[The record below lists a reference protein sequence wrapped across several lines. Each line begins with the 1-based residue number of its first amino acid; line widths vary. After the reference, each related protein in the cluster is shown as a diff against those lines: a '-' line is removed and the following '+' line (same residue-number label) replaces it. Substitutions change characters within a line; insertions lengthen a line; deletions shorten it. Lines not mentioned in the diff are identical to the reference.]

1 MSLEFSKIT
10 DQVYK
15 MGAMIEQVDFDFD
28 DRLKIALRRYAAAGD
43 VATVHQRIQWVRQSD
58 ISGYRGAA
66 LLDRDDTPMNMI
78 YPPPLT
84 PQSALII
91 AADGSQIYPNDQAPV
106 HYYLIN
112 IGLFVYHHGEDR
124 LPEQITLPT
133 LYFHKSHVHDKFGQV
148 ISNRT
153 VDARRTVAE
162 MQAIA
167 SLAWERR
174 QAAPNG
180 IIALY
185 DNSLMF
191 SAGTDDVTDGDA
203 LQKEY
208 HSAMQHLYDVQA
220 NGTRVTLAGY
230 VDNPRGSVVLRLL
243 HLLSLRDESEI
254 KFKQAEIERGG
265 DLEGL
270 RDRHLFHVVLEPG
283 ERSAVMVQNSPRNFE
298 YKRRNPA
305 QEIAFFYVK
314 VGTGERTA
322 IARVDI
328 PAWVA
333 YDMQA
338 IDQLHA
344 LLLDQSVMQG
354 RNPYPYA
361 LTRADEL
368 AYVGSKDKSKLE
380 ELINLEL
387 RRKGLAP
394 FVLAPKARGKEL
406 ARSDKGTYAVKTDI
420 NNPF

>member
-1 MSLEFSKIT
+1 MPIEFNKIT
-10 DQVYK
+10 EQVYK
-15 MGAMIEQVDFDFD
+15 MGSMIEQVDFDFD
-28 DRLKIALRRYAAAGD
+28 RHMQIALRRFASAGD
-43 VATVHQRIQWVRQSD
+43 VDAVRQRIQWVRQSD

-66 LLDRDDTPMNMI
+66 LLGDDDTPPNLI
-78 YPPPLT
+78 YPPPQAS
-84 PQSALII
+84 PQALVI
-91 AADGSQIYPNDQAPV
+91 AADGSQVYPSDQSAI

-112 IGLFVYHHGEDR
+112 IGLFMYYQGAAH

-133 LYFHKSHVHDKFGQV
+133 LYFHKSHVHDRFGHLV
-148 ISNRT
+148 SNRT

-162 MQAIA
+162 MQAMSA
-167 SLAWERR
+167 LAWERR
-174 QAAPNG
+174 HSAPAGG
-180 IIALY
+180 IVALY

-191 SAGTDDVTDGDA
+191 TASADDVTDADD
-203 LQKEY
+203 LQKDY
-208 HSAMQHLYDVQA
+208 HAAMQHLYDIQA

-243 HLLSLRDESEI
+243 HLLSLRDEAEI

-270 RDRHLFHVVLEPG
+270 RDRHLFHAVLSAG
-283 ERSAVMVQNSPRNFE
+283 ERSAVMVQNSPRNLD
-298 YKRRNPA
+298 YKRRNPS

-314 VGTGERTA
+314 VGVGDHTA

-333 YDMQA
+333 AEPAAVD
-338 IDQLHA
+338 DLHA
-344 LLLDQSVMQG
+344 VLLAQSAMQG

-368 AYVGSKDKSKLE
+368 AYVGGRDKAKLN
-380 ELINLEL
+380 ELINIEL

-394 FVLAPKARGKEL
+394 ALAAPKARGKEL
-406 ARSDKGTYAVKTDI
+406 ARSEKTRYEVKGDLR
-420 NNPF
+420 